1 MPVWTRFTPISACD
15 FFRRAAAL
23 LALAIGCLAAAGS
36 APADEAFSDDTVRIG
51 VMADMTG
58 LYADAGGPGALEAA
72 RMALEDAGGAVLGR
86 PVELTS
92 LDHQNKADI
101 AATKAREWY
110 DSGGVDMIV
119 VVTTSSAAM
128 AVQEVARQANRLA
141 LFTGIGTS
149 ALTNEACSP
158 VGIQWAFDTYSQSM
172 GTAGSIVERG
182 GKTWFFIAADY
193 AYGASLVADASQIIE
208 RKGGEVLGVVYHP
221 FPTTDFSS
229 FLLQA
234 QASGAQVI
242 GLGNAGQD
250 TITAIKQAKEFGIMD
265 AGQQIAA
272 LLLFITD
279 VHALGLET
287 AQGVLLTTPFYWDYD
302 EASRAWSQRFFERM
316 HKMPTL
322 VQASTHSAVRHYLR
336 AVEAA
341 GTDATLAVRAK
352 MGELPIEDFFARHG
366 HIRADGREVNDMLLA
381 RVKAPADSKGP
392 WDYYEILKEIP
403 GDEAFRPLED
413 SACPLLR

>member
-272 LLLFITD
+272 LLLFLTD

-322 VQASTHSAVRHYLR
+322 VQASTYSAVRHYLR